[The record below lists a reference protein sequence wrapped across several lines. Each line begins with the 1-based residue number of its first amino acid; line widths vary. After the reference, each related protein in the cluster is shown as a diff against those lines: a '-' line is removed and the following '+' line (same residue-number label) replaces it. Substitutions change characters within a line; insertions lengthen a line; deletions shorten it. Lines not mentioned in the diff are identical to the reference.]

1 MSKKADAST
10 DKQKDVCKSIRLLVF
25 SKIFYHKV
33 DKTIDKIFTELTN
46 LLSVQEM
53 ISSNCCY
60 EIVNHVFDSI
70 SLKVDTSNFKQKICE
85 HKKHEKLTKTTHG
98 HITGAFS

>member
-1 MSKKADAST
+1 
-10 DKQKDVCKSIRLLVF
+10 
-25 SKIFYHKV
+25 
-33 DKTIDKIFTELTN
+33 
-46 LLSVQEM
+46 M

-98 HITGAFS
+98 HITGALS